1 MKILNKI
8 TIKNLKLNKKRTTVT
23 LISIIL
29 CSSLLFVIGLFI
41 SSARE
46 NIYAESVKE
55 TGTWHVTYKGITKK
69 QANQINDAKIKKYNL
84 KKINDKENIYQST
97 YLLELNNMEDFEI
110 KRGRYPKSE
119 LEIII
124 SNQKAKEENL
134 KIGDKL
140 KIEEIEYIIVGI
152 YFNNYNSAFYN
163 KEITSGLPNV
173 LVTPIKSNVMDAT
186 VTFNSNKHLYK
197 KINDYSKKFGKKEII
212 TPNDCYYEDTII
224 NKTYLESIGI
234 FKIDTTV
241 ALLSVFLLVILTVIG
256 TFEIII
262 LFNGFAISV
271 ADRKKSFG
279 ILTSL
284 GAKTKEIF
292 KSVVF
297 ETFSLA
303 IIAIPLGFV
312 LSIIFMKTGIFIVN
326 EILDLNQSKIVF
338 SMYPIFIFIPA
349 VFILIVLFFA
359 TYRNAY
365 MASRISPI
373 EAIRMNNDIKI
384 KRKQVKTNKM
394 IQKIFGIEGSLSYK
408 TLKRN
413 KGKYSNTTASI
424 SISIILFICV
434 STFLNYLVIKNNETF
449 KEAYE
454 DSNITISVEKYDK
467 DFIRDIKKIEEI
479 DKLEIYRTTAALS
492 IKQENKKYTKEY
504 LDLYKDNIDSNL
516 ELLYIYTPL
525 DISKTE
531 LENKYKINLKNP
543 VYANNFK
550 YNIYPE
556 KKIIEG
562 KVFKKTKPINI
573 DIYNRANNQ
582 IKMTIKD
589 IKVIDK
595 CINILD
601 TNCNGKLIVNN
612 DIMNKFD
619 DNEIVNINI
628 QSKSYKPLDQKIEKL
643 IEKYKNYDIEYNNPN
658 MEKYN
663 YLKIIFA
670 IKFVIYAF
678 VLFIS
683 LISVTSIIN
692 TLNNSIN
699 NRKREFAILK
709 SIGMS
714 EKKFNKMIILESFI
728 LGVKALFYG
737 LSISLLIVY
746 FIIIESKSLS
756 IIEDLKVPFPFTY
769 IIISIII
776 TILIIIITNMFA
788 INKIKKDNII
798 ETIRNDNI

>member
-1 MKILNKI
+1 
-8 TIKNLKLNKKRTTVT
+8 
-23 LISIIL
+23 
-29 CSSLLFVIGLFI
+29 
-41 SSARE
+41 
-46 NIYAESVKE
+46 
-55 TGTWHVTYKGITKK
+55 
-69 QANQINDAKIKKYNL
+69 
-84 KKINDKENIYQST
+84 
-97 YLLELNNMEDFEI
+97 
-110 KRGRYPKSE
+110 
-119 LEIII
+119 
-124 SNQKAKEENL
+124 
-134 KIGDKL
+134 
-140 KIEEIEYIIVGI
+140 
-152 YFNNYNSAFYN
+152 
-163 KEITSGLPNV
+163 
-173 LVTPIKSNVMDAT
+173 
-186 VTFNSNKHLYK
+186 
-197 KINDYSKKFGKKEII
+197 
-212 TPNDCYYEDTII
+212 
-224 NKTYLESIGI
+224 
-234 FKIDTTV
+234 
-241 ALLSVFLLVILTVIG
+241 
-256 TFEIII
+256 
-262 LFNGFAISV
+262 
-271 ADRKKSFG
+271 
-279 ILTSL
+279 
-284 GAKTKEIF
+284 
-292 KSVVF
+292 
-297 ETFSLA
+297 
-303 IIAIPLGFV
+303 
-312 LSIIFMKTGIFIVN
+312 
-326 EILDLNQSKIVF
+326 LNQSKIVF

-543 VYANNFK
+543 VYSNNFK